1 MPRFSG
7 FYAKSQPVLL
17 AKLGVSRLI
26 LAGIAAD
33 IRVLFTA
40 GGPPRRD
47 LTLRDWVGAR
57 R

>member
-17 AKLGVSRLI
+17 AKLGVSRPI

-33 IRVLFTA
+33 IRVLFTWCA
-40 GGPPRRD
+40 GRVDAPLAWRR
-47 LTLRDWVGAR
+47 GA
-57 R
+57 